1 MSHLRATINGSNV
14 AEPQGLVLCVSRSVV
29 SYRGSYTVGKGNSLT
44 PNDVSQW
51 GVRGT
56 LGFHDVFAQPH
67 FFYYADTLWEDTKF
81 EDAN

>member
-1 MSHLRATINGSNV
+1 M
-14 AEPQGLVLCVSRSVV
+14 
-29 SYRGSYTVGKGNSLT
+29 GKGNSLT